1 MAVQVSRDDGV
12 AVVTVDRPEA
22 LNALNSETIGLLR
35 EAADRA
41 LRRRVG
47 ARRRAHRRRRAAF
60 VAGADIAEMSA
71 LTAEEARRFSARGQA
86 LMSAIEAA
94 PQPWIAAVNG
104 YALGGG
110 CELALACDMRL
121 AAENAKFGQPE
132 IGLGI
137 TPGFGGTQRLS
148 RNVGAG
154 WAKYL
159 VLSGRHLRADEAL
172 RIGLV
177 QAVYPRDELRPQAL
191 KLAAELAAK
200 SALAM
205 RYCKAAVAAAEPRT
219 SPPARAWSSTSSRCA
234 SPART
239 SARGWRRSSRSARP
253 LRRARLSAVGRRRAP
268 AGPQPPVAAS
278 SRVST
283 SVTPGVAR
291 TARPRRRSR
300 YAASPP

>member
-1 MAVQVSRDDGV
+1 MAVHVSRDDGV

-35 EAADRA
+35 EAADQLAADESVRA
-41 LRRRVG
+41 VVLTG
-47 ARRRAHRRRRAAF
+47 GGAAF
-60 VAGADIAEMSA
+60 VAGADIVEMSS

-132 IGLGI
+132 IGLAI

-177 QAVYPRDELRPQAL
+177 QGVYPRDELRPEAL

-205 RYCKAAVAAAEPRT
+205 RYCKTAVTAAE
-219 SPPARAWSSTSSRCA
+219 STDLATGQSVEQYLFSLCFAGEDQREA
-234 SPART
+234 MGAF
-239 SARGWRRSSRSARP
+239 
-253 LRRARLSAVGRRRAP
+253 LEKRAP
-268 AGPQPPVAAS
+268 SFGGRA
-278 SRVST
+278 
-283 SVTPGVAR
+283 
-291 TARPRRRSR
+291 
-300 YAASPP
+300 